1 MQIVGTSMSED
12 VPLMEAGLTSLGALR
27 LGRSLEGRL
36 STDIPGT
43 LAFDYPSLASIASF
57 VIN

>member
-1 MQIVGTSMSED
+1 MSED